1 MSTSGTY
8 SFSPALSLLVKQ
20 AYGRIGIRGPQI
32 VAEHM
37 KDAEVESNLL
47 LCAWSSDQPNLWLSE
62 LISVALVQGTATYTL
77 PSEFV
82 AIQVAYVAQSSGGS
96 AYDRPLG
103 AMSTVEYFS
112 QPNKTTQGPPTS
124 YWFDRQI
131 TPQITMWPVPDGAA
145 TYTLKI
151 RGVRQVQDASMPN
164 GTGVEIPYRFYD
176 AFTAGLSHRLA
187 RIYAPSFEDKRGMD
201 ADKAWEKAS
210 GKDVEQVPFYI
221 SPATNG
227 YYR

>member
-1 MSTSGTY
+1 M
-8 SFSPALSLLVKQ
+8 KQ

-37 KDAEVESNLL
+37 KDAEVESNLM
-47 LCAWSSDQPNLWLSE
+47 LCAWASDQPNLWLSE
-62 LISVALVQGTATYTL
+62 LISVTMVQGTATYTL
-77 PSEFV
+77 PAEFV
-82 AIQVAYVAQSSGGS
+82 AIQVAYVTQTTGGS
-96 AYDRPLG
+96 TYDRPLG

-112 QPNKTTQGPPTS
+112 QPNKTVQSPPTS

-145 TYTLKI
+145 TYTLNI

-176 AFTAGLSHRLA
+176 AFVAGLAHRVA
-187 RIYAPSFEDKRGMD
+187 RIYAPAMEANRERD
-201 ADKAWEKAS
+201 ADKAWMKAS
-210 GKDVEQVPFYI
+210 SNDTEMVPMFLH
-221 SPATNG
+221 PNMGG